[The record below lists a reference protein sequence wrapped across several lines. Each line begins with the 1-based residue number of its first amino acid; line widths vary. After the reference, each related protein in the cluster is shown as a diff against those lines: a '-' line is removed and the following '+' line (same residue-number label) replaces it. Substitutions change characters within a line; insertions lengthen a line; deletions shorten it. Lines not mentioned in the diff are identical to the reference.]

1 MIFSFLIIGF
11 GSIGRR
17 HAINLQ
23 KLNPKKKIYLIS
35 ETPINKFTE
44 EKYIH
49 ERLSLSQLSKIKEK
63 LVIFI
68 CNTPNLHLLT
78 ANKFINKNYSI
89 FIEKPISIDLRGLSQ
104 FISKIQKK
112 KIICQV
118 GYQFRYHPLILKLKK
133 IIYNNQYGKITSAQI
148 NCSSYLPNW
157 RKGNNY
163 KNEISA
169 KNNLGGGVIR
179 ELSHEIDYAYFLF
192 GKFNSLNSNISNTKT
207 LQIETEDS
215 VDLILNNKF
224 ISCNIHLNFH
234 SHFNE
239 RYIKINFEKASIK
252 LDILNNEML
261 IYSKKR
267 TKKYSCNSQTYEN
280 LFILEIKDFIKKIK
294 KNNSQNKILKDSH
307 YIMKIISNCYKSH
320 KSNKRVYM

>member
-11 GSIGRR
+11 GSRR

-23 KLNPKKKIYLIS
+23 KLYPKKIYLIS

-44 EKYIH
+44 KYIH
-49 ERLSLSQLSKIKEK
+49 KRLSLSQLSKIKEK

-104 FISKIQKK
+104 FIEDSKK

-118 GYQFRYHPLILKLKK
+118 DINLDTTVNIKIKK

-163 KNEISA
+163 KM
-169 KNNLGGGVIR
+169 K
-179 ELSHEIDYAYFLF
+179 FLQR
-192 GKFNSLNSNISNTKT
+192 I
-207 LQIETEDS
+207 
-215 VDLILNNKF
+215 
-224 ISCNIHLNFH
+224 
-234 SHFNE
+234 
-239 RYIKINFEKASIK
+239 
-252 LDILNNEML
+252 
-261 IYSKKR
+261 
-267 TKKYSCNSQTYEN
+267 
-280 LFILEIKDFIKKIK
+280 ILEEA
-294 KNNSQNKILKDSH
+294 
-307 YIMKIISNCYKSH
+307 
-320 KSNKRVYM
+320 